1 MDESRIQ
8 QVLQIE
14 KEAREIY
21 EAAIREAEQLPLAAD
36 REGQALIEKA
46 RADAEQEARELIA
59 TAQTEEDSARH
70 LADAG
75 DKASRSKGLAMSHME
90 RAVGYVLDRVAGRE

>member
-8 QVLQIE
+8 QVLKIE

-21 EAAIREAEQLPLAAD
+21 DAAIREAEQLPLAAEK
-36 REGQALIEKA
+36 EGQALIEKA
-46 RADAEQEARELIA
+46 RADAEQEARKLVA
-59 TAQTEEDSARH
+59 DAQAEKESARI

-75 DKASRSKGLAMSHME
+75 EKASQSKNLAMSHME
-90 RAVGYVLDRVAGRE
+90 RAVGYVLDRVAGRA